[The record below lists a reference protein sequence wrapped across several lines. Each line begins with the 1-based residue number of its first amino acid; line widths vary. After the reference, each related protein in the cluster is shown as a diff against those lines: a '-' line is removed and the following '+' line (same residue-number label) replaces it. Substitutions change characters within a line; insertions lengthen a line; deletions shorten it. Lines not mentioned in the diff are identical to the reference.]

1 MQTTCGLDIAST
13 SACACVQDAEGKI
26 IKELNVP
33 ATREGEDRLLAV
45 LPKGT
50 AIFMESTGRY
60 HLTWARRLAAEG
72 HEVHVL
78 NALLAKRLIGAA
90 NALRQNK
97 TDKLDARDLAAMGR
111 KHGDELGSYRYREN
125 APKMGLRVLC
135 QVRVNQ
141 RKMLT
146 DTLKSASGLLA
157 TMLPEIELSL
167 AQNRRLAVMF
177 LKIDSLARL
186 RGMRPATLAGYACS
200 KADELQAV
208 LKKPLS
214 AAALFDALLPALQ
227 AQLRV
232 IESLRDEQTKIAAQ
246 IRQALIG
253 AGRQDEVKLVETIPG
268 YGPKT
273 APTVVACLPE
283 DLRSWGPKQKV
294 AKKIQA
300 YFGFDP
306 KLQES
311 GTWRGR
317 VRMSKRGVELAR
329 TALFQ
334 AATCALLHDP
344 QMKAVYDRK
353 RAEGKFYLICISHVM
368 RLMLRRL
375 VAVLY
380 DRKPFVR
387 ITSPQPQLAQK

>member
-1 MQTTCGLDIAST
+1 
-13 SACACVQDAEGKI
+13 
-26 IKELNVP
+26 
-33 ATREGEDRLLAV
+33 
-45 LPKGT
+45 
-50 AIFMESTGRY
+50 
-60 HLTWARRLAAEG
+60 
-72 HEVHVL
+72 
-78 NALLAKRLIGAA
+78 
-90 NALRQNK
+90 
-97 TDKLDARDLAAMGR
+97 
-111 KHGDELGSYRYREN
+111 
-125 APKMGLRVLC
+125 
-135 QVRVNQ
+135 
-141 RKMLT
+141 
-146 DTLKSASGLLA
+146 
-157 TMLPEIELSL
+157 
-167 AQNRRLAVMF
+167 VMF

-227 AQLRV
+227 AQLRM
-232 IESLRDEQTKIAAQ
+232 IESLRDEQIKMAAQ
-246 IRQALIG
+246 IREALIK

-283 DLRSWGPKQKV
+283 DLRAWGPKQKV
-294 AKKIQA
+294 VKKIQA

-311 GTWRGR
+311 GAWKGR

-353 RAEGKFYLICISHVM
+353 RAEGKFYLVCISHVM

-387 ITSPQPQLAQK
+387 ITSLQPQPAQK

>member
-1 MQTTCGLDIAST
+1 MQITCGLDIAST
-13 SACACVQDAEGKI
+13 SACACVQKADGVI
-26 IKELNVP
+26 VKELNVP
-33 ATREGEDRLLAV
+33 ATREGEDRLLAL
-45 LPKGT
+45 LPPGS
-50 AIFMESTGRY
+50 AVYMESTGRY
-60 HLTWARRLAAEG
+60 HLRWARRLAAAG
-72 HEVHVL
+72 HEVYVL
-78 NALLAKRLIGAA
+78 NALLAKRLMGAA
-90 NALRQNK
+90 NALRHNK
-97 TDKLDARDLAAMGR
+97 TDKIDARELASLGR
-111 KHGDELGSYRYREN
+111 KHGEDLGNYRYRED
-125 APKMGLRVLC
+125 APRMGLRVLC

-157 TMLPEIELSL
+157 TMLPEVELGL

-177 LKIDSLARL
+177 LKIDSLAKL
-186 RGMRPATLAGYACS
+186 RGLRPATLAEYACS
-200 KADELQAV
+200 KADALQAA

-214 AAALFDALLPALQ
+214 AVALFDALLPALQ
-227 AQLRV
+227 AQLRL
-232 IESLRDEQTKIAAQ
+232 IESLREEQKRIEVQ
-246 IRQALIG
+246 IKEALIK
-253 AGRQDEVKLVETIPG
+253 AGRQAEVKLVETIPG

-273 APTVVACLPE
+273 APTVVACVPE
-283 DLRSWGPKQKV
+283 NLRSWGPKQKV
-294 AKKIQA
+294 ARKLQA

-306 KLQES
+306 KLKES
-311 GTWRGR
+311 GTWKGR

-387 ITSPQPQLAQK
+387 INTLQLQLAQK